1 MSMYGGGLMTQ
12 KIDIQEHLIDEELH
26 QVMEIVATALDRSS
40 SKGFIIGDTND
51 FELSITAYL
60 EEDI

>member
-1 MSMYGGGLMTQ
+1 MTQ